1 MKRRLFNIAWSVR
14 KSFASFSE
22 ALVHAWKV
30 IKLQWALCT
39 EAIVSF
45 KYRKVDGSVR
55 EARGSNAN
63 LPFRDGERK
72 EPNFGLLVY
81 FDLDAQAFRS
91 AKVENLIW

>member
-30 IKLQWALCT
+30 IKLQWALCA
-39 EAIVSF
+39 EAVVAF
-45 KYRKVDGSVR
+45 KYTKVDGSVR

-63 LPFRDGERK
+63 LPFRDDERK
-72 EPNFGLLVY
+72 APNFGLLVY
-81 FDLDAQAFRS
+81 FDLDAHAFRS